1 MAISEEELSLILQQK
16 FPNAKIKLKDLAGDQ
31 DHYSLEINDPSFKNI
46 PLVKQHKLVNTALAE
61 VLHSKLHAITI
72 KTKHDYKIKLFF
84 YQWFLLKNINNL
96 LRTSSAAFSAKSDIE
111 SCLITELEYNEK
123 LVL

>member
-1 MAISEEELSLILQQK
+1 MAISEEELLLTLQQK

-72 KTKHDYKIKLFF
+72 KTKHY
-84 YQWFLLKNINNL
+84 
-96 LRTSSAAFSAKSDIE
+96 
-111 SCLITELEYNEK
+111 
-123 LVL
+123 

>member
-1 MAISEEELSLILQQK
+1 MAISEGELLSILKQK

-61 VLHSKLHAITI
+61 VLHSKLHAVTI
-72 KTKHDYKIKLFF
+72 KTKHD
-84 YQWFLLKNINNL
+84 
-96 LRTSSAAFSAKSDIE
+96 
-111 SCLITELEYNEK
+111 
-123 LVL
+123 

>member
-1 MAISEEELSLILQQK
+1 MAISEEELLLILQQK

-31 DHYSLEINDPSFKNI
+31 DHSLEINDPSFKNI

-72 KTKHDYKIKLFF
+72 KTKHD
-84 YQWFLLKNINNL
+84 
-96 LRTSSAAFSAKSDIE
+96 
-111 SCLITELEYNEK
+111 
-123 LVL
+123 